1 MDKDKL
7 QEMTEQFM
15 KNFPVEFTAL
25 RGQDTWNYHDIDMF
39 HSYACHMGIDCF
51 EFHKQEV
58 KEEMPSLFLI
68 PFERKLI
75 TARGSQFIQM
85 GKDAGVL
92 GDDNPDSKYAVA
104 YIGCKFTNNLSKNLA
119 VKVISGM
126 LDDFNAKY
134 YSFISEAWCVKANN
148 GKNIPIKNLDV
159 TPSEHPDRE
168 EILMINTSGID
179 NTTIMT
185 TKPIRERVLIH
196 SEGNRV
202 QTNGEDMKEQGR
214 FSNLFKEIRAESKP
228 N

>member
-7 QEMTEQFM
+7 QELTEKFM
-15 KNFPVEFTAL
+15 NNFPVEFTAL
-25 RGQDTWNYHDIDMF
+25 RGQDTWNFHDIDMF
-39 HSYACHMGIDCF
+39 HSYACHTGVDCF
-51 EFHKQEV
+51 DFHKEEV

-92 GDDNPDSKYAVA
+92 GDDKPDSKYAVA
-104 YIGCKFTNNLSKNLA
+104 YIGCKFTTNLSKNLA
-119 VKVISGM
+119 VKVISGI

-134 YSFISEAWCVKANN
+134 YSFISEAWCVKAK
-148 GKNIPIKNLDV
+148 GKNIPIKELEV
-159 TPSEHPDRE
+159 APSEHPDRE

-202 QTNGEDMKEQGR
+202 QTNTDDMKENGR

>member
-7 QEMTEQFM
+7 KELTEKFM
-15 KNFPVEFTAL
+15 NNFPVEFTAL
-25 RGQDTWNYHDIDMF
+25 RGQDTWDFHDIDLF
-39 HSYACHMGIDCF
+39 HSYACHTGVSCF
-51 EFHKQEV
+51 DFHKEEV

-75 TARGSQFIQM
+75 TARGNQFIQM

-92 GDDNPDSKYAVA
+92 GDDKPDSKYAVA
-104 YIGCKFTNNLSKNLA
+104 YIGCKFTTTLSKNLA
-119 VKVISGM
+119 VRVISGM

-134 YSFISEAWCVKANN
+134 YSFISEAWCVKAKGENV
-148 GKNIPIKNLDV
+148 PIKELDV
-159 TPSEHPDRE
+159 APSEHPDRE

-185 TKPIRERVLIH
+185 TKPIREKVLIH
-196 SEGNRV
+196 SEGKRV
-202 QTNGEDMKEQGR
+202 ETNGEDTQEQGR

>member
-1 MDKDKL
+1 MDKDKIKEL
-7 QEMTEQFM
+7 TEKFM
-15 KNFPVEFTAL
+15 NNFPVEFTAL
-25 RGQDTWNYHDIDMF
+25 RGQDHWNFHDIDMF
-39 HSYACHMGIDCF
+39 HSYACNTAIECF
-51 EFHKQEV
+51 DFHRQEV

-68 PFERKLI
+68 PFERRLI

-92 GDDNPDSKYAVA
+92 GDDKPDSKYAVA
-104 YIGCKFTNNLSKNLA
+104 YIGCRFTNNLSKNLA

-126 LDDFNAKY
+126 LDDFNAQY
-134 YSFISEAWCVKANN
+134 YSFISEAWCVKAK
-148 GKNIPIKNLDV
+148 GKNVPIKELDI

-185 TKPIRERVLIH
+185 TKPIRERVIIH
-196 SEGNRV
+196 SEGKRV
-202 QTNGEDMKEQGR
+202 QRNGEDTSEQGR
-214 FSNLFKEIRAESKP
+214 FSNLFKEIRVEAKA

>member
-7 QEMTEQFM
+7 NELTEQFM

-25 RGQDTWNYHDIDMF
+25 RGQDHWDFHDIDMF
-39 HSYACHMGIDCF
+39 HSYACHIGIDCF
-51 EFHKQEV
+51 DFHRREI
-58 KEEMPSLFLI
+58 KEEMPSLFLV

-75 TARGSQFIQM
+75 TPRGNHFIQM

-92 GDDNPDSKYAVA
+92 GDDKPNSKYAVA
-104 YIGCKFTNNLSKNLA
+104 YIGCKFTTNLSKNLA
-119 VKVISGM
+119 VKVISGF

-134 YSFISEAWCVKANN
+134 YAFISEAWCVKAKGENV
-148 GKNIPIKNLDV
+148 PIKELEV
-159 TPSEHPDRE
+159 APSEHPDRE

-196 SEGNRV
+196 SEGKRV
-202 QTNGEDMKEQGR
+202 ETNGEDTREQGR

>member
-1 MDKDKL
+1 MNKDKL
-7 QEMTEQFM
+7 NELTEKFVN
-15 KNFPVEFTAL
+15 NFPVVFTAL
-25 RGQDTWNYHDIDMF
+25 RGQDTWDYHDIDMF
-39 HSYACHMGIDCF
+39 HSYACHSGIECF
-51 EFHKQEV
+51 NFYNKEV
-58 KEEMPSLFLI
+58 KEEMPSVFLI

-75 TARGSQFIQM
+75 TSRGNQFIQM

-92 GDDNPDSKYAVA
+92 ADDNPNSKYAVT
-104 YIGCKFTNNLSKNLA
+104 YIGCRFTNNLSKNLA

-134 YSFISEAWCVKANN
+134 YSFISEAWCVKAKGENV
-148 GKNIPIKNLDV
+148 PIKELDV
-159 TPSEHPDRE
+159 APSQHPDRE

-185 TKPIRERVLIH
+185 TKPIREKVLIH
-196 SEGNRV
+196 SEGKRV
-202 QTNGEDMKEQGR
+202 QSNGEDTKEQGR

>member
-7 QEMTEQFM
+7 HELAEEFR
-15 KNFPVEFTAL
+15 KHFPVEFTAI

-39 HSYACHMGIDCF
+39 HSYACHMAIDCF
-51 EFHKQEV
+51 DFHNKKV

-68 PFERKLI
+68 PFERRLI

-92 GDDNPDSKYAVA
+92 GDDKPDSKYAVA
-104 YIGCKFTNNLSKNLA
+104 YIGCKFTTTLSKNMA

-126 LDDFNAKY
+126 LDDFNAQY
-134 YSFISEAWCVKANN
+134 YSFISEAWCVKAKGENV
-148 GKNIPIKNLDV
+148 PIKELDI

-185 TKPIRERVLIH
+185 TKPIRERVIIH
-196 SEGNRV
+196 SEGKRV
-202 QTNGEDMKEQGR
+202 QSNGEDTSEQGR
-214 FSNLFKEIRAESKP
+214 FSNLFKEIRVEAKA

>member
-7 QEMTEQFM
+7 KELTEKFM
-15 KNFPVEFTAL
+15 NNFPVEFTAL
-25 RGQDTWNYHDIDMF
+25 KGQDTWDYHDIDMF
-39 HSYACHMGIDCF
+39 HSYACHIGIDCF
-51 EFHKQEV
+51 DFHNKKVE
-58 KEEMPSLFLI
+58 EEMPSLFLI
-68 PFERKLI
+68 PFERRLI

-92 GDDNPDSKYAVA
+92 GDDKPDSKYAVA
-104 YIGCKFTNNLSKNLA
+104 YIGCKFTTTLSKNMA

-126 LDDFNAKY
+126 LDDFNAQY
-134 YSFISEAWCVKANN
+134 YSFISEAWCVKAKGENV
-148 GKNIPIKNLDV
+148 PIKDLDI

-196 SEGNRV
+196 SEGKRV
-202 QTNGEDMKEQGR
+202 QSNGEDTKDQGR
-214 FSNLFKEIRAESKP
+214 FSNQFKEIRAESKP